1 MNNGNTLSK
10 AVVISRAG
18 GPEVLKFTEVQVP
31 AAGPG
36 QVRLRQ
42 TAIGVNFHDVY
53 VRSGQYAT
61 LPLPGV
67 PGIEACGVVEQV
79 GEGVS
84 GIAVGDRVAY
94 ATDRYGAYAE
104 SRALD
109 ARQVVVVPAGVDD
122 AAAASLMI
130 KGTTA
135 AMLLFK
141 VARVCAGDTIVV
153 HAAAGGVGRLLS
165 QWARHLGARVIGT
178 VGAPGKV
185 AVAIAAGC
193 HHVLDYTREDFV
205 QEVARI
211 TNKEGA
217 KVVYDSVGK
226 TTFAGSLE
234 CVSRCGHLVNFGQS
248 SGPVP
253 PLEMGKLAAR
263 SATVSRPVIF
273 DYLADRAGLET
284 LAGLAFTALRDRVI
298 TLDDFKF
305 YPLADAKGAHRD
317 LEQRLLVASPVLL
330 P

>member
-1 MNNGNTLSK
+1 MSK

-18 GPEVLKFTEVQVP
+18 GPEVLEFTDVEVTAP
-31 AAGPG
+31 GRG
-36 QVRLRQ
+36 QVLLRQ

-79 GEGVS
+79 GDDVS

-94 ATDRYGAYAE
+94 ATGRYGAYAE
-104 SRALD
+104 RRVID
-109 ARQVVVVPAGVDD
+109 ARQVVVVPAGVED

-141 VARVCAGDTIVV
+141 VARVGAGDTILV
-153 HAAAGGVGRLLS
+153 HAAAGGVGRLLT
-165 QWARHLGARVIGT
+165 QWARHLGATVIGT
-178 VGAPGKV
+178 VGGPGKV
-185 AVAIAAGC
+185 AVAMAAGC
-193 HHVLDYTREDFV
+193 HHVLDYTRQDFV
-205 QEVARI
+205 QEVDRI
-211 TNKEGA
+211 TGNEGA
-217 KVVYDSVGK
+217 QVVYDSVGK
-226 TTFAGSLE
+226 STFAGSLA

-273 DYLADRAGLET
+273 DYLADRTGLEM
-284 LAGLAFTALRDRVI
+284 LAGLAFSALRDRVI
-298 TLDDFKF
+298 TLDDFAY
-305 YPLADAKGAHRD
+305 YPLAHAKDAHRD
-317 LEQRLLVASPVLL
+317 LEQRVLVASPVLL